1 MAFFISAEPASLV
14 AGSAEG
20 ISSLV
25 LMLDGCIGDV
35 HMCGGVLCV
44 VSLIVPGLIAIIAA
58 FLFATWPSILT
69 GPQDSFW

>member
-44 VSLIVPGLIAIIAA
+44 VSLIVPGLIASSSSA
-58 FLFATWPSILT
+58 FYWHSKDKIVALHTAP
-69 GPQDSFW
+69 